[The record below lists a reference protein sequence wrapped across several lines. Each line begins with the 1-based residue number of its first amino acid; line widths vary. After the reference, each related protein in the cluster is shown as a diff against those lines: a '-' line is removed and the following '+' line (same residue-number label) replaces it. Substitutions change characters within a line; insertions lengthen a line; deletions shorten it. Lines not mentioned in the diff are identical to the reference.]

1 MMKMTLMMEMMKM
14 MMMMM
19 MEMTMKKMMVMV
31 VDKEGD
37 QELAAEL
44 AIPVTSFLQDSTGML
59 APS

>member
-1 MMKMTLMMEMMKM
+1 MMKM
-14 MMMMM
+14 MVM

-31 VDKEGD
+31 VGKEGD

-59 APS
+59 VLVPS

>member
-1 MMKMTLMMEMMKM
+1 MEMMKM
-14 MMMMM
+14 MMMEMM
-19 MEMTMKKMMVMV
+19 MKKMKMV

-59 APS
+59 VPS

>member
-1 MMKMTLMMEMMKM
+1 
-14 MMMMM
+14 
-19 MEMTMKKMMVMV
+19 MKKMMMVVVMMV